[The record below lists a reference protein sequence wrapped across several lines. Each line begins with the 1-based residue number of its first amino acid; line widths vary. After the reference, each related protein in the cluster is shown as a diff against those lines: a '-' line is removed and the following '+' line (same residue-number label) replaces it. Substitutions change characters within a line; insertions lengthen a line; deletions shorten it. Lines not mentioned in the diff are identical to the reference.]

1 MTYNHRCLTPLDN
14 VIKTLYDLKSW
25 LQNCSWLED
34 CLFDD
39 STAVNCD
46 RTAFVGL
53 ATVLLSPS
61 GVPHDL
67 YLVLIVHIWLTL
79 TLHANLKS
87 FHYWGLP
94 SVINDL
100 ARQEVELDIRMLHII
115 TRSREASGLEMR
127 GGRWTRLQESSST
140 PSSSS
145 SIYISS
151 MQRL

>member
-1 MTYNHRCLTPLDN
+1 MPLRPQ
-14 VIKTLYDLKSW
+14 LL
-25 LQNCSWLED
+25 
-34 CLFDD
+34 
-39 STAVNCD
+39 
-46 RTAFVGL
+46 GL

-67 YLVLIVHIWLTL
+67 YLVLIVHIWL